1 MRIFIIAIALM
12 FSVGSNAYAM
22 GDGSGQH
29 YDQSHAHDHGD
40 GQKHYH
46 ERMLVDPSKIIVQPQ
61 QAVVQVKGI
70 VCSFCSYGTEKNLS
84 KLGFLD
90 STKFAGKGVLTD
102 IKTGQTTL
110 ALKKGEAIDFDGIY
124 KAVKEGGYEPV
135 SVHFRLSGEV
145 KRNESKV
152 LIASTHGRLFLITGA
167 AIPSLKEGEWVE
179 FQVHLHGDDIPTL
192 EKGHVIPVMMDR
204 MEPSV

>member
-1 MRIFIIAIALM
+1 MRIFIIATALM
-12 FSVGSNAYAM
+12 FSIGSNAYAM
-22 GDGSGQH
+22 GDESGQH
-29 YDQSHAHDHGD
+29 HDQSHAHDHGD

-46 ERMLVDPSKIIVQPQ
+46 ERMLVDPSKIIVQSQ

-90 STKFAGKGVLTD
+90 STKLGGDGVLTD

-135 SVHFRLSGEV
+135 SIHFRLSGEV
-145 KRNESKV
+145 KSHENKYLISSNYGRN
-152 LIASTHGRLFLITGA
+152 FLITGD
-167 AIPSLKEGEWVE
+167 AIPSLNDGESVE
-179 FQVHLHGDDIPTL
+179 FQVHVHGGDIPNL
-192 EKGHVIPVMMDR
+192 EKGHAIPVMMDR
-204 MEPSV
+204 IEQS